1 MPQQSGVQEFIAKSK
16 SDPKMSSRIMEIFAT
31 HGSAAAK
38 EILQLATDHGFS
50 FSQSEL
56 EETVRGQTAKQMGGE
71 AQAQNLPGERLTISR
86 PPMSSCARGCLS
98 YTHSWHPE
106 PIEF

>member
-1 MPQQSGVQEFIAKSK
+1 MSQQSGAQEFIAKSK
-16 SDPKMSSRIMEIFAT
+16 TDPDISSRIMEIFTT

-56 EETVRGQTAKQMGGE
+56 EETVRGQTAKQMGEE
-71 AQAQNLPGERLTISR
+71 AKTKVVPEARPR

-98 YTHSWHPE
+98 YTHSWHP
-106 PIEF
+106 IDR